1 MDASEDSYAW
11 SLRSQLS
18 SLLLVF
24 CICPAG
30 SLHLSLPAFCILSGS
45 SSWGSGLSYVLC
57 TWSAE
62 LMRKWW
68 SRQGAPRCTIYVHYT
83 MYNVRYKINIIQR
96 MVYLQWWYNYGW
108 TLQKL
113 FAYDMEELPQLNPKE
128 FDLFGKLC
136 ISWRGVGKDVMSR
149 QNYDDDGCFDES
161 ILWSRRLRWHKSMHM
176 GTPRHCTDEKTSSK
190 CPTTITIC
198 PVQCAYVL
206 MQSGDETS
214 WRGTRGTQL
223 LARVARSCLWFDL
236 VLLWM
241 LRESILK

>member
-1 MDASEDSYAW
+1 MPPACRQIFRFLLSKDFLNSFREKTLCQAWSSLQGFPSCAWKMDVSEDSYAW

-68 SRQGAPRCTIYVHYT
+68 SRQGAPRCAIYVHYT
-83 MYNVRYKINIIQR
+83 MYNGRYKINIIQR

-113 FAYDMEELPQLNPKE
+113 FAYDMEELPQL
-128 FDLFGKLC
+128 DLKSLTYLESSVFHGEMLGRMLC
-136 ISWRGVGKDVMSR
+136 HV
-149 QNYDDDGCFDES
+149 
-161 ILWSRRLRWHKSMHM
+161 
-176 GTPRHCTDEKTSSK
+176 
-190 CPTTITIC
+190 
-198 PVQCAYVL
+198 
-206 MQSGDETS
+206 
-214 WRGTRGTQL
+214 
-223 LARVARSCLWFDL
+223 
-236 VLLWM
+236 
-241 LRESILK
+241 